1 MHRKAK
7 LIFSIGVITIAL
19 TGCQSHQ
26 EKIDSLQRQ
35 YEELEAQFRKD
46 CTAEYMKVPPTL
58 SPKCA
63 DEKKNADDAYKRLQ
77 DKRATQ

>member
-1 MHRKAK
+1 MKRNAK
-7 LIFSIGVITIAL
+7 LIFSIGVIATAL

-26 EKIDSLQRQ
+26 AKMDALQRQ
-35 YEELEAQFRKD
+35 YEQLEAQFRKD

-63 DEKKNADDAYKRLQ
+63 DEKKSADDAYKQLQ
-77 DKRATQ
+77 DERAKQ

>member
-1 MHRKAK
+1 MKGKWK
-7 LIFSIGVITIAL
+7 LIFSSGVIAIAV

-26 EKIDSLQRQ
+26 AKVDSLQRQ
-35 YEELEAQFRKD
+35 YEQLEAQFRKD

-58 SPKCA
+58 STKCA

-77 DKRATQ
+77 DERAKQ